1 MINKHTCDNGL
12 RIVLE
17 PVPTVRSIT
26 IGIWVLTGS
35 RNETENI
42 SGISHFLE
50 HMFFKGT
57 KTRTAQEIA
66 EAFDSIG
73 GQVNAFTSKEYT
85 CYYARVLDTY
95 KDYAL
100 EVLTDM
106 FFESTFP
113 EDEIKRERK
122 VVMEEIKMYEDTP
135 DNHVHDLLSQASY
148 GNHPLG
154 RSILGTEDHLHTFT
168 KDTLLVYK
176 EKFYTPNN
184 IVVSIAGN
192 VDPSFVYEVEAA
204 FDRLSKKQYDITRE
218 KPLFAAQSII
228 KDRNTEQAHLC
239 IGYNGLAIDD
249 ANIPTMMIIN
259 SVLGGGMSSRLFQE
273 IREKRGLAYSVF
285 SYHTSYLD
293 SGMVAIYAGT
303 NVDQLPLLENTI
315 QETITDL
322 LENGLTKKE
331 FKNSKE
337 KLKGNM
343 MLSLESTN
351 SRMSRNGRNELL
363 LNRHRTL
370 DDIIRDID
378 DVDQTRINHVIQATF
393 TQPHSKALIVP
404 KYKNE

>member
-1 MINKHTCDNGL
+1 MIETYTCKNGL

-17 PVPTVRSIT
+17 EVPTVRSVT

-35 RNETENI
+35 RNETEDN

-57 KTRTAQEIA
+57 TSRNAQDIA
-66 EAFDSIG
+66 EAFDAIG

-95 KDYAL
+95 KEYAM

-113 EDEIKRERK
+113 EDEIERERK

-135 DNHVHDLLSQASY
+135 DDHVHDLLSQASF

-154 RSILGTEDHLHTFT
+154 RSILGTDDHLQSFT
-168 KDTLLVYK
+168 KEELQSYK
-176 EKFYTPNN
+176 NQYYTPNN
-184 IVVSIAGN
+184 VVVSIAGN
-192 VDPSFVYEVEAA
+192 VDATFLHKIENS
-204 FDRLSKKQYDITRE
+204 FDRFQHIHKEIIHE
-218 KPLFAAQSII
+218 KPIFQANTMI
-228 KDRNTEQAHLC
+228 KNRSTEQAHLC
-239 IGYNGLAIDD
+239 LGYEGLAIDD
-249 ANIPTMMIIN
+249 ENIPTMMIIN

-273 IREKRGLAYSVF
+273 VREKRGLAYSVF
-285 SYHTSYLD
+285 SYHSTYLD
-293 SGMVAIYAGT
+293 SGMLAIYAGT
-303 NVDQLPLLENTI
+303 NIEQLPLLKETMQLTI
-315 QETITDL
+315 NDL
-322 LENGLTKKE
+322 IERGLTEKE

-343 MLSLESTN
+343 MLNLESTN

-363 LNRHRTL
+363 LKRHRTL
-370 DDIIRDID
+370 DDIITEID
-378 DVDQTRINHVIQATF
+378 AVDQTRINDVIQDIF
-393 TQPHSKALIVP
+393 TEKYAKALIKP
-404 KYKNE
+404 QSN

>member
-1 MINKHTCDNGL
+1 MLERHRCNNGL

-17 PVPTVRSIT
+17 RVPTVRSIT
-26 IGIWVLTGS
+26 IGIWVKTGS
-35 RNETENI
+35 RNEPEQS

-57 KTRTAQEIA
+57 KTRSAQDIA
-66 EAFDSIG
+66 EAFDAIG

-95 KDYAL
+95 KEYAL

-113 EDEIKRERK
+113 EEEIERERK
-122 VVMEEIKMYEDTP
+122 VVMEEINMYEDTP
-135 DNHVHDLLSQASY
+135 DNHVHNLLSQAAY

-154 RSILGTEDHLHTFT
+154 RSILGTEKHLHTFT
-168 KDTLLVYK
+168 KDALLAYK
-176 EKFYTPNN
+176 EQYYTPNN

-192 VDPSFVYEVEAA
+192 VDSSFAYKIEKA
-204 FDRLSKKQYDITRE
+204 FDRFENKQDEMIRE
-218 KPLFAAQSII
+218 KPIFKNQTII
-228 KDRNTEQAHLC
+228 KDKKTEQAHLC
-239 IGYNGLAIDD
+239 LGYNGLAIDD
-249 ANIPTMMIIN
+249 EDIPAMRIIN

-273 IREKRGLAYSVF
+273 VREKRGLAYSVF
-285 SYHTSYLD
+285 SYHTTYLD
-293 SGMVAIYAGT
+293 SGMVVIYAGT
-303 NVDQLPLLENTI
+303 NIDQLSLLE
-315 QETITDL
+315 ETIDQTIYNLKDK
-322 LENGLTKKE
+322 GLTNKE

-363 LNRHRTL
+363 LQRHRSL
-370 DDIIRDID
+370 DELINDID
-378 DVDQTRINHVIQATF
+378 AVSEEQLNQVIAQTF
-393 TQPHSKALIVP
+393 TEKHAKAMIIP
-404 KYKNE
+404 TKQT

>member
-1 MINKHTCDNGL
+1 MIEKYTCKNGL

-35 RNETENI
+35 RNESAGK

-95 KDYAL
+95 KEYAL

-106 FFESTFP
+106 FFESVFP
-113 EDEIKRERK
+113 EEEIKREQK

-154 RSILGTEDHLHTFT
+154 RSILGTEKHLRSF
-168 KDTLLVYK
+168 KKETLLDHK
-176 EKFYTPNN
+176 EEFYTPNN
-184 IVVSIAGN
+184 VVVSIAGN
-192 VDPSFVYEVEAA
+192 VEASFIHKIEVAFNRFSETHYEV
-204 FDRLSKKQYDITRE
+204 KRE
-218 KPLFAAQSII
+218 KPTFEYNNLI
-228 KDRNTEQAHLC
+228 KDRSTEQAHLC
-239 IGYNGLAIDD
+239 IGFEGLAIDD
-249 ANIPTMMIIN
+249 ENIPTMMIIN

-285 SYHTSYLD
+285 SYHSSYLD
-293 SGMVAIYAGT
+293 SGIVAIYAGT
-303 NVDQLPLLENTI
+303 NVDQLPLLEETI
-315 QETITDL
+315 QQTMTDL
-322 LENGLTKKE
+322 NESGLTKKE
-331 FKNSKE
+331 FTNSKE

-370 DDIIRDID
+370 DDSISDID
-378 DVDQTRINHVIQATF
+378 AVTVERVNDVIQITF
-393 TQPHSKALIVP
+393 TDKHEKAVIMP
-404 KYKNE
+404 KQK